1 MSSRQTFTGF
11 CKILNT
17 WYIHLNSVG
26 RFLSPPVFI
35 KWWFGWTSNM
45 KIDFREIC
53 EICEICDYLACNG
66 TKIEMGI
73 GKAFI
78 TAIEQRIN
86 TPQIKSPSKRYERT
100 FLNDNICALSQRW
113 KEMND
118 HLLRLA
124 KIVLNELPTNE
135 KLNAEIS
142 SSRNATLVSVF
153 PEKEKP
159 LLFQYLHGDGLHG
172 LEQHHIAKFFQLLT
186 NDCAIDVILPYT
198 ISDPIRKHIKAYKKR
213 YLPGRW
219 HKRAYL
225 FTQEI

>member
-11 CKILNT
+11 CKIFKT
-17 WYIHLNSVG
+17 WYIHSNSLW
-26 RFLSPPVFI
+26 RFLSPPGFI
-35 KWWFGWTSNM
+35 KRWFGWASNI

-53 EICEICDYLACNG
+53 EICDANIDYLACNR

-86 TPQIKSPSKRYERT
+86 TPQIKSPSKRYEMT

-118 HLLRLA
+118 HLLHLA
-124 KIVLNELPTNE
+124 KIVLNELLTNE

-142 SSRNATLVSVF
+142 SSRKATLVSVF
-153 PEKEKP
+153 LKKQSRYFFNIYMVMVCMVLSSIISRSFSNCWQMIVPSTLYYHTP
-159 LLFQYLHGDGLHG
+159 L
-172 LEQHHIAKFFQLLT
+172 
-186 NDCAIDVILPYT
+186 AIL
-198 ISDPIRKHIKAYKKR
+198 
-213 YLPGRW
+213 
-219 HKRAYL
+219 
-225 FTQEI
+225 

>member
-11 CKILNT
+11 SKILNT
-17 WYIHLNSVG
+17 WYIHSNSLG

-35 KWWFGWTSNM
+35 KWWFGWASNM
-45 KIDFREIC
+45 KIDFRETC
-53 EICEICDYLACNG
+53 EICDANIDYLACNG
-66 TKIEMGI
+66 TEIEMGI

-118 HLLRLA
+118 HLLHLV

-153 PEKEKP
+153 SEKAKP
-159 LLFQYLHGDGLHG
+159 LLF
-172 LEQHHIAKFFQLLT
+172 
-186 NDCAIDVILPYT
+186 
-198 ISDPIRKHIKAYKKR
+198 
-213 YLPGRW
+213 
-219 HKRAYL
+219 
-225 FTQEI
+225 

>member
-11 CKILNT
+11 SKILNT
-17 WYIHLNSVG
+17 WYIHSNSLG
-26 RFLSPPVFI
+26 RFLSPPVYI
-35 KWWFGWTSNM
+35 KWWFGWASNM
-45 KIDFREIC
+45 KIDFRETC
-53 EICEICDYLACNG
+53 EICDASIDYLACNG
-66 TKIEMGI
+66 TEIEMGI

-118 HLLRLA
+118 HLLHLV

-153 PEKEKP
+153 SEKAKP
-159 LLFQYLHGDGLHG
+159 LLF
-172 LEQHHIAKFFQLLT
+172 
-186 NDCAIDVILPYT
+186 
-198 ISDPIRKHIKAYKKR
+198 
-213 YLPGRW
+213 
-219 HKRAYL
+219 
-225 FTQEI
+225 